1 MDKHLEWVC
10 KNYKDFDR
18 HFKNMMNPQHIDDGF
33 LTTLV
38 IDVYKNY
45 SYCSGFVSALHAADK
60 IGSTQSLTL
69 QQSLFSALKTATAN
83 IPTGE
88 EKDQ

>member
-1 MDKHLEWVC
+1 MDKSLEWCC
-10 KNYKDFDR
+10 KNYKDFNC
-18 HFKNMMNPQHIDDGF
+18 HFESMMNPQHIEDGF
-33 LTTLV
+33 LAMLV

-45 SYCSGFVSALHAADK
+45 SYCAGFISALYATGK
-60 IGSTQSLTL
+60 INTSQSLTL
-69 QQSLFSALKTATAN
+69 QNSLFSALKTATVN